1 MNRLWM
7 SGVAAAIAMT
17 FATVGAQ
24 TPQNPPQTQPP
35 TTQPPQTQPPSSA
48 TMQTAA
54 TTTLQGCVYEEK
66 DIPGRTPNVAEKAG
80 VMEDYIL
87 VTSENPSATAG
98 TTGTNPPTAAP
109 ATGTMSMAGKAF
121 KLEQIADER
130 LKAVVG
136 KRVEVTGRVDAEAK
150 AATGVKPDQNP
161 GSPDKIELPEFEVTA
176 LKEVEGT
183 CPATPQIK
191 K

>member
-80 VMEDYIL
+80 VMEDCIL
-87 VTSENPSATAG
+87 VTSARTKN
-98 TTGTNPPTAAP
+98 
-109 ATGTMSMAGKAF
+109 
-121 KLEQIADER
+121 
-130 LKAVVG
+130 
-136 KRVEVTGRVDAEAK
+136 DAS
-150 AATGVKPDQNP
+150 DR
-161 GSPDKIELPEFEVTA
+161 S
-176 LKEVEGT
+176 
-183 CPATPQIK
+183 
-191 K
+191 